1 MNMPETPPEPIVAPL
16 TRRQKNILIVMSAV
30 LFFGG
35 LAVILFLER
44 LPLAARLALGTV
56 DMIGAAVLV
65 VFLRQSTT
73 KRPRE

>member
-1 MNMPETPPEPIVAPL
+1 MPETPPEPVSAPL

-35 LAVILFLER
+35 LAIMLFLKR
-44 LPLAARLALGTV
+44 LPLPARLALGIV

-65 VFLRQSTT
+65 LFLRQNAA
-73 KRPRE
+73 KQPGK